1 MENILKNIENFII
14 NYINSIMIIAARKM
28 VFQIN
33 DNEFETITDCKNFND
48 TATISELKEWFK
60 EGNKSYHFY
69 ASPIVQI
76 QFVEEK

>member
-1 MENILKNIENFII
+1 
-14 NYINSIMIIAARKM
+14 MIIATRKM

-48 TATISELKEWFK
+48 NATISELKEWFE
-60 EGNKSYHFY
+60 EGNKSFHFY
-69 ASPIVQI
+69 ASPVIQI